1 MKTNK
6 RRIRRRNR
14 KLAKAGIIM
23 MLALLLS
30 ISLRTIVTFGAE
42 ETEEQKTPPTS
53 IEYTVEAGDSLWSI
67 AEEVV
72 DRFGVVNDTVGNIV
86 ARTQAINCIA
96 NNETLSQGRTIIV
109 SFYK

>member
-72 DRFGVVNDTVGNIV
+72 DQFGVVNDTVGNIV
-86 ARTQAINCIA
+86 ARTEAINCIA
-96 NNETLSQGRTIIV
+96 TNEVLSQGRTIIV